1 MQFPE
6 NSLILPHFSDILHI
20 LCLKEHK
27 NSWIIP
33 DRGFFFSFPKKLIS
47 NRLNLVKIDVRIFVV
62 QIDKVELH
70 DLWFTATN

>member
-27 NSWIIP
+27 TLGSFQIE
-33 DRGFFFSFPKKLIS
+33 DFFSFPKKLIS